1 MSIGQQL
8 LEDYRRAIA
17 DCVEIPNSMLPSKY
31 HNNKTG
37 RVLISTLEKKLNRE
51 AQNQK
56 PARSISV
63 KFRDGQVV
71 QATTERLAAI
81 ESYAEQI
88 ARGES
93 LEAFNQNELKQYNF
107 EVAFCLSLGISVEDN
122 D

>member
-17 DCVEIPNSMLPSKY
+17 DCVEIPNSMLPFKY

-63 KFRDGQVV
+63 KFRDGRVV

-93 LEAFNQNELKQYNF
+93 LEAFTPNELKQYNF
-107 EVAFCLSLGISVEDN
+107 EVAFCLSLGISVED
-122 D
+122 DD